1 MALSN
6 DAAKIIVLTVAR
18 WACTTASQDAG
29 ESAPESLAILAMAGA
44 AVCLHESSPM
54 SAPASAIG
62 AGLRPRSISTNIIAA
77 PLTSLFSLLVCL
89 LVFKSSTV
97 EAFSAMTKPRILCL
111 HGKAQTAESF
121 SKKIGG
127 ARRKLERA
135 FDLTFLDGPIDL
147 GEVSQS
153 ATAPSASAGSNT
165 TPLFNTGRAWFLRE
179 PLEDKP
185 EQYRYLKLAEAMA
198 YVSEYVLTH
207 GPFDGLMGF
216 SQGGTV
222 VTALATSG
230 AIPVRAVLTAGAPHI
245 EEVFE
250 SASEWVAESRDLQDI
265 DTGLAIPKLH
275 LAGETDAIISVKS
288 TDALCRRGGN
298 GELVVHDKGHL
309 FPTKAAYVDKM
320 VEFLKASLEKQ

>member
-1 MALSN
+1 MSN
-6 DAAKIIVLTVAR
+6 R
-18 WACTTASQDAG
+18 TA
-29 ESAPESLAILAMAGA
+29 PFRL
-44 AVCLHESSPM
+44 
-54 SAPASAIG
+54 
-62 AGLRPRSISTNIIAA
+62 
-77 PLTSLFSLLVCL
+77 LLVCL
-89 LVFKSSTV
+89 LVLKSSSV

-147 GEVSQS
+147 EEVSQS
-153 ATAPSASAGSNT
+153 TTAAPSASAESDAA
-165 TPLFNTGRAWFLRE
+165 TPMFNTGRAWFLRE

-185 EQYRYLKLAEAMA
+185 EQYRYLKLAEAME
-198 YVSEYVLTH
+198 YVSSYAFIH
-207 GPFDGLMGF
+207 GPFDGMIGF

-250 SASEWVAESRDLQDI
+250 SASEWVATSGGLQD
-265 DTGLAIPKLH
+265 TEAGLAIPKLH
-275 LAGETDAIISVKS
+275 LAGETDAIIAVNS

-320 VEFLKASLEKQ
+320 VEFLKASLEEQ

>member
-1 MALSN
+1 
-6 DAAKIIVLTVAR
+6 
-18 WACTTASQDAG
+18 
-29 ESAPESLAILAMAGA
+29 
-44 AVCLHESSPM
+44 
-54 SAPASAIG
+54 
-62 AGLRPRSISTNIIAA
+62 
-77 PLTSLFSLLVCL
+77 
-89 LVFKSSTV
+89 
-97 EAFSAMTKPRILCL
+97 MTKPRILCL

-147 GEVSQS
+147 EEVTQS
-153 ATAPSASAGSNT
+153 TTAPSASAGSDSK
-165 TPLFNTGRAWFLRE
+165 TPMFNTGRAWFLRE
-179 PLEDKP
+179 PLEDNP
-185 EQYRYLKLAEAMA
+185 EQYRYLKLAEAMI
-198 YVSEYVLTH
+198 YVSEYALQH

-250 SASEWVAESRDLQDI
+250 SASEWVATSGDLQDT

-275 LAGETDAIISVKS
+275 MAGETDAIISVGS

-320 VEFLKASLEKQ
+320 VEFLKASLEEQ

>member
-1 MALSN
+1 MS
-6 DAAKIIVLTVAR
+6 
-18 WACTTASQDAG
+18 S
-29 ESAPESLAILAMAGA
+29 
-44 AVCLHESSPM
+44 SSP
-54 SAPASAIG
+54 STFS
-62 AGLRPRSISTNIIAA
+62 AGLKSRSISTKVISA
-77 PLTSLFSLLVCL
+77 PLALLFSLLVCL
-89 LVFKSSTV
+89 LVLKSSTV
-97 EAFSAMTKPRILCL
+97 EAFSEMTKPRILCL

-147 GEVSQS
+147 EEVSQS
-153 ATAPSASAGSNT
+153 TPTSSAGSDT
-165 TPLFNTGRAWFLRE
+165 TPVFNTGRAWFLRE
-179 PLEDKP
+179 PQEDKP
-185 EQYRYLKLAEAMA
+185 EQYRYLKLAEAI
-198 YVSEYVLTH
+198 EYISTYASNH
-207 GPFDGLMGF
+207 GPFDGMMGF

-230 AIPVRAVLTAGAPHI
+230 AIPVKAVLTAGAPHI

-250 SASEWVAESRDLQDI
+250 SALEWAAGSG
-265 DTGLAIPKLH
+265 GLKDSDVGLVIPKLH
-275 LAGETDAIISVKS
+275 LAGETDAIISVES

-320 VEFLKASLEKQ
+320 VEFLKASLGEQ